1 MTLTEVLIST
11 ALTLAISAA
20 AFTMVAP
27 VHGLVQAQ
35 PEAADMHQRLR
46 VAVDTLTAAI
56 VEAQEVTPF
65 GAAGISIEGATGTRT
80 YYLAPDGT
88 GGTLRRATDGASL
101 PVVDHVTHLAFEFF
115 ERAGGEVHRVRVT
128 IAVQAAPPSLRQ
140 RLPAQEVQFDVAL
153 RHR

>member
-11 ALTLAISAA
+11 ALTLAISGA

-27 VHGLVQAQ
+27 VHGLVQAL

-46 VAVDTLTAAI
+46 VAADTLTAAI
-56 VEAQEVTPF
+56 VEAQDVAPYGATGISIQ
-65 GAAGISIEGATGTRT
+65 GAAGMRT
-80 YYLAPDGT
+80 YYLDDS
-88 GGTLRRATDGASL
+88 GTLRRLTGGADL
-101 PVVDHVTHLAFEFF
+101 PVVDHLAGLAFEFF
-115 ERAGGEVHRVRVT
+115 RRVDGQINRVRVT
-128 IAVQAAPPSLRQ
+128 VTSRAAPVSLRQ

>member
-11 ALTLAISAA
+11 ALTLAISGA

-46 VAVDTLTAAI
+46 VAADALTAAI
-56 VEAQEVTPF
+56 AEAQDVAPYGSTGISIQ
-65 GAAGISIEGATGTRT
+65 GAAGTRI
-80 YYLAPDGT
+80 YYLDGSR
-88 GGTLRRATDGASL
+88 TLRRLTDGADL
-101 PVVDHVTHLAFEFF
+101 PVVDHVAGLAFEFF
-115 ERAGGEVHRVRVT
+115 RRADGEVTRVRVT
-128 IAVQAAPPSLRQ
+128 VTIQAAPVSLRQ
-140 RLPAQEVQFDVAL
+140 RLPEQEVQFDVAL